1 MNKLLNVAFAIG
13 LALTGTSAVMADKP
27 ATPAMVTI
35 NQLPTLKQEPQHS
48 TGVNVSPLV
57 LNVPTIVNSR

>member
-27 ATPAMVTI
+27 ATSAMTAEVPVNANPIAKAT
-35 NQLPTLKQEPQHS
+35 TFHS
-48 TGVNVSPLV
+48 E
-57 LNVPTIVNSR
+57 